1 MKFLE
6 ALFCPV
12 CHGSLHL
19 KDKTLKCENNHSFD
33 LAKEGYVNLL
43 TNSHKSGDLMG
54 DNKSMALSRQDF
66 LNKGYFESLAS
77 FISSYAEENF
87 SEGSSILDICC
98 GEGYYSSKISE
109 KGRYN
114 LYGFDLS
121 KAMVR
126 LAAKRKLDAS
136 FFVANLSHIPLKD
149 NSISFGFHLFAP
161 FHEEEFYRV
170 LEKGGK
176 LLTVVPGENHLFE
189 LKEKIYDK
197 PYKNDEKLPETSLLK
212 LTDKFKVSQNINL
225 RSNSDIENLFMM
237 TPYYYRTSETDKNKI
252 KSLDSLSVTVDF
264 VIGEY
269 TK

>member
-12 CHGSLHL
+12 CHGALYSEG
-19 KDKTLKCENNHSFD
+19 KNLKCENNHCFD